1 MLKLINCDLIGYF
14 SVVHTCPFF
23 DLTSLSVTDKCCHFN
38 APFFM
43 LAFPFS
49 LMPRLLFRFSSAFEP
64 LFNCCTPL
72 PPPINHV
79 ALAKTMKGKA
89 QAKTKTKTQTFYSHC
104 QIYSTQSLWLR
115 LAACS
120 CSYFCLRRKGVVR
133 AGGAIPECGLQR
145 AASGKSLRVSTP
157 GERPGELCR
166 RALLSATCCP
176 L

>member
-1 MLKLINCDLIGYF
+1 MHLQGIF
-14 SVVHTCPFF
+14 FAVHTCLCF
-23 DLTSLSVTDKCCHFN
+23 DLTALSVTDKCCHFN

-49 LMPRLLFRFSSAFEP
+49 LVPRLLFRCSSAFEP
-64 LFNCCTPL
+64 LFNCL
-72 PPPINHV
+72 APPNNAP
-79 ALAKTMKGKA
+79 LAKGENTKKK
-89 QAKTKTKTQTFYSHC
+89 QKPKTKTQTFYSHC

-115 LAACS
+115 SAACS
-120 CSYFCLRRKGVVR
+120 CSYFCLRRQGGGGVTE
-133 AGGAIPECGLQR
+133 GWGAIPECGLQR